1 MTVNETCDE
10 LRAAHMRLLDENLS
24 LHNTIARALI
34 VGKVL
39 AEHGDHL
46 AARLILRAIDD
57 DDDLGV
63 SDDEEAVVPAP
74 AAIEGDAAGAT
85 ESDDLRDVTR
95 FGGVV

>member
-10 LRAAHMRLLDENLS
+10 LRSAHMRLLDENLS
-24 LHNTIARALI
+24 LHNTIARVLI

-39 AEHGDHL
+39 AEHGDRL

-57 DDDLGV
+57 DDAPAHDN
-63 SDDEEAVVPAP
+63 EEAVVPAP

-85 ESDDLRDVTR
+85 ESDDLRD
-95 FGGVV
+95 GGVV